1 MSTGLVPFASTP
13 SQQQQ
18 IESLQRELYRRN
30 QQLADAEKEIASLRQ
45 ALTDNANEANSY
57 HSAIFNLRTALDPLY
72 SALRQIYGEI
82 ETVDVS
88 GGGPAGQDARK
99 SAIWEDWKAKFPG
112 YGAKAIDALLLH
124 GSMTQTQLRIAI
136 GSRSSGTMTNVVSAL
151 NRAGIIVK
159 ADGKIRLKEL

>member
-1 MSTGLVPFASTP
+1 MSTGLVPVASFPTDEHKVRQL
-13 SQQQQ
+13 QQ
-18 IESLQRELYRRN
+18 ELYERN
-30 QQLADAEKEIASLRQ
+30 RQLNEIDAALAKEKAKNTAIERGVQELR
-45 ALTDNANEANSY
+45 AVLG
-57 HSAIFNLRTALDPLY
+57 PLY
-72 SALRQIYGEI
+72 SALKHIHGEI
-82 ETVDVS
+82 
-88 GGGPAGQDARK
+88 DAMGVGTTPSDTNSRT